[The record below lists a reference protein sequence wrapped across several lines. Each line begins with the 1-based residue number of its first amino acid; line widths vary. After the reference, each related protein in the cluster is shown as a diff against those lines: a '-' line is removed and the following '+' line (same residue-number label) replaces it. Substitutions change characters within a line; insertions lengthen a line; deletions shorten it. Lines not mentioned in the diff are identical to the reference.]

1 MHFGGRA
8 VGWLQSIGC
17 RIRSMSWSEYCL
29 QIHEWFGC
37 DQHESL
43 IRKMFQIRQLGSV
56 DDYVEQFCTLVDHLS
71 AYEANVDP
79 LYYTMRFVDG
89 LRDDIRSV
97 VMVQRP
103 STLDTACSL
112 ALVQEEA
119 TSSSKW
125 QRT

>member
-1 MHFGGRA
+1 
-8 VGWLQSIGC
+8 
-17 RIRSMSWSEYCL
+17 
-29 QIHEWFGC
+29 
-37 DQHESL
+37 
-43 IRKMFQIRQLGSV
+43 MFHIRQLGSV
-56 DDYVEQFCTLVDHLS
+56 DDYVEQFSTLVDHLS

-97 VMVQRP
+97 IMVQRP

-119 TSSSKW
+119 ATSSKW